1 MKTLNKTVKCNYCG
15 CLSLADSRSCP
26 KCGSSFVVKENDIVL
41 LGDSNNQL
49 NEVVQVP
56 SFPNSVNIRLSIVN
70 KYQVE
75 LNILSIYS

>member
-26 KCGSSFVVKENDIVL
+26 KCGSSFAAKENDIVL
-41 LGDSNNQL
+41 LGDSDNRI
-49 NEVVQVP
+49 NEVVEVP
-56 SFPNSVNIRLSIVN
+56 DLPSSINIRLSIVN

-75 LNILSIYS
+75 LDILSIYS